1 MAELLPLAQ
10 AAANSIDFTVTTAA
24 PVGILLKSA
33 ETTGKLPHFA
43 YAAIQMK
50 SSGLQYFTVAEVT
63 QNCPAVLLNIPGTYR
78 VSKNSNQIATGVDKT
93 QVMTVQ
99 RLALIL
105 QQLPPTFTLRCNL
118 FGNLE
123 VFDVLDEYR
132 GIISFNTNSLEFIK
146 NENYL

>member
-1 MAELLPLAQ
+1 
-10 AAANSIDFTVTTAA
+10 
-24 PVGILLKSA
+24 
-33 ETTGKLPHFA
+33 
-43 YAAIQMK
+43 
-50 SSGLQYFTVAEVT
+50 
-63 QNCPAVLLNIPGTYR
+63 
-78 VSKNSNQIATGVDKT
+78 
-93 QVMTVQ
+93 MTVQ

-123 VFDVLDEYR
+123 VFDALDEYR